1 LKLCPAR
8 EAVFVERDGRWL
20 RSESFTID
28 ALFAGTKIQAALED
42 FRETS
47 PISDPEAPIGSR
59 EVFAAGV
66 TYFRSREARMEES
79 EKEADV
85 YDRACDGENV
95 VNRDDSDLERV
106 WSISSNALLQR
117 FERAWP
123 RPVRVGG

>member
-1 LKLCPAR
+1 MKLCPAR

-106 WSISSNALLQR
+106 WSISSNSLPGS
-117 FERAWP
+117 RAA
-123 RPVRVGG
+123 